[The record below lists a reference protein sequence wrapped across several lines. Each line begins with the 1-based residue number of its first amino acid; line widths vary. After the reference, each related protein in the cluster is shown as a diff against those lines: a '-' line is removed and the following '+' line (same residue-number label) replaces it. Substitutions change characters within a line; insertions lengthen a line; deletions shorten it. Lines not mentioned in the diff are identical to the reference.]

1 MNLRRGRHREEPE
14 LNLAPLIDVV
24 FLLLIFFM
32 VTTTFVREAE
42 LDITLPESSAARS
55 AAAPETVEVSVGA
68 DGTYYVGEQALINRR
83 PETLAKAL
91 REALEAG
98 GGEQQ
103 RVVVRAAAQAPHQ
116 AVVRALDGVGR
127 AGVERVSIATLRAAE
142 EAD

>member
-42 LDITLPESSAARS
+42 LDIALPESSAARET
-55 AAAPETVEVSVGA
+55 AAPEAVEVSVGA

-91 REALEAG
+91 REALEAD
-98 GGEQQ
+98 GGE
-103 RVVVRAAAQAPHQ
+103 RVVVRAAAQAPHE
-116 AVVRALDGVGR
+116 AVVGALDGVGR
-127 AGVERVSIATLRAAE
+127 AGVERVSIATLRAPE
-142 EAD
+142 EGD

>member
-32 VTTTFVREAE
+32 VTTTFVREAG

-55 AAAPETVEVSVGA
+55 AAPEAVEVSVGA